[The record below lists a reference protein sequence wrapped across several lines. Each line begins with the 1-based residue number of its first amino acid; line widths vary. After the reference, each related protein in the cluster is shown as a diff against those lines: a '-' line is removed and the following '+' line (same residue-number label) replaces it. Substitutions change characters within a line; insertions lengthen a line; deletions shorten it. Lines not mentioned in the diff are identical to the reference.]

1 LIQNALRQ
9 KNTMPLTMR
18 DLEGDMLQR
27 LLEFLPFEQF
37 FEEASHTVKVISRAW
52 RTAARRA
59 LTRGHWKSLRVLL

>member
-1 LIQNALRQ
+1 
-9 KNTMPLTMR
+9 
-18 DLEGDMLQR
+18 MLQR